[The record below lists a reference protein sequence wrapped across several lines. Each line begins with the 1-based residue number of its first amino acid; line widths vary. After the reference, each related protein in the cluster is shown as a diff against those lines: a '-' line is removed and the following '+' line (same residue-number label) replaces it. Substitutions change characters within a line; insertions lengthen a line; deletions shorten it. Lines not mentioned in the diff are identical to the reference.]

1 MSPVRE
7 AKGRQLSREYMA
19 DRVWMTENS
28 PAEREWYM
36 LTALYADD
44 SGYLPWDLQDNAANL
59 YRYDTPRRREARV
72 AGHVAHF
79 TATGRFLDLTC
90 GHAYMPGVAKH
101 PRGKAREHHVM
112 TEHSGCTTSALPVH
126 PPSLPFLSLPNR
138 ASPRAD
144 DGSKEPTKNDP
155 RETRRTNGPDT
166 EPTSLRAILDPAT
179 AARLGIAPEETNP

>member
-1 MSPVRE
+1 
-7 AKGRQLSREYMA
+7 
-19 DRVWMTENS
+19 
-28 PAEREWYM
+28 
-36 LTALYADD
+36 
-44 SGYLPWDLQDNAANL
+44 
-59 YRYDTPRRREARV
+59 
-72 AGHVAHF
+72 
-79 TATGRFLDLTC
+79 
-90 GHAYMPGVAKH
+90 
-101 PRGKAREHHVM
+101 M